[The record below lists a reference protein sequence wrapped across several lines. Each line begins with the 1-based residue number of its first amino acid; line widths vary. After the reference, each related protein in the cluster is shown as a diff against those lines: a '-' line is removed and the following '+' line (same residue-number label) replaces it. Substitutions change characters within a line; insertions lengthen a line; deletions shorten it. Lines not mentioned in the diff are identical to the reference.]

1 MKITA
6 AADDLAQGYEAL
18 RAQAVGELAALTPRG
33 LGVFM
38 RAGLPGWMAA
48 FPPSQPTRPRAS
60 PAGAPIRRLDGL
72 GVELVSVLAAM
83 ALGCQRRCA

>member
-6 AADDLAQGYEAL
+6 TAGDLAQGYEAL
-18 RAQAVGELAALTPRG
+18 RAQAVGELPALTPRG
-33 LGVFM
+33 LVVFR

-60 PAGAPIRRLDGL
+60 PAGAPIRRFDGFS
-72 GVELVSVLAAM
+72 VELVSVLAAM